1 MKKERLNDV
10 QFWKR
15 LGKSKHPLPKVQNV
29 QIEDLEEYLL
39 VDDYSD
45 YSNVSD
51 MSGAIENIMAQFS
64 VTQDGFN
71 GENAFQL
78 IVEYYLLFDRI
89 LYSYITQVVID
100 SYRDTIASKPR
111 EEESDVADTMLMNIR
126 LLLSNVSDDQNYDYY
141 MRLTDS
147 VKNNYRDNL
156 TIEMTCEELLEKAKK
171 ALYKIYDFTVLAQI
185 QWKKIRKINKEQ
197 ESSIKRSVEEN
208 SNQSEKEMTKR
219 LTSQLVT
226 LVGIFTALAFLLFGG
241 IDLGAKFI
249 SGGMAEAATSP
260 IPVTKML
267 CIVALWGLALLNIVF
282 VFLYCVGQM
291 TDLDFKAT
299 KDETASF
306 FQKYPVFIWSN
317 YILLNVLVICGFLY
331 FCFNNEG
338 LKNPI
343 LEWTRANP
351 EWSVTCIKLYIPILL
366 GITLIFRYKTKSYPE
381 GRKTYRQRL
390 GEYLLSDKTTFMKQK
405 ETQAKED

>member
-1 MKKERLNDV
+1 M
-10 QFWKR
+10 
-15 LGKSKHPLPKVQNV
+15 P
-29 QIEDLEEYLL
+29 
-39 VDDYSD
+39 DDIGD
-45 YSNVSD
+45 YSNITE
-51 MSGAIENIMAQFS
+51 MRGAIINIMAQFS
-64 VTQDGFN
+64 VSQEGFN
-71 GENAFQL
+71 KDNVFKL
-78 IVEYYLLFDRI
+78 LVEYYLLFDRL
-89 LYSYITQVVID
+89 LYNYVTQEVIN
-100 SYRDTIASKPR
+100 SYRRNNSSNSFEKTS
-111 EEESDVADTMLMNIR
+111 VAEVMTLNIQ
-126 LLLSNVSDDQNYDYY
+126 LLLSDILDDSMQNYYLD
-141 MRLTDS
+141 LIKDVTAKTDDS
-147 VKNNYRDNL
+147 FSPL
-156 TIEMTCEELLEKAKK
+156 LSHEELFEKVKK
-171 ALYKIYDFTVLAQI
+171 ALYKIYDYTELAQI
-185 QWKKIRKINKEQ
+185 QWKKIRELNAEQ
-197 ESSIKRSVEEN
+197 EKAIKQNIEAISK
-208 SNQSEKEMTKR
+208 QSEREMTKR

-249 SGGMAEAATSP
+249 SGGATGDITS
-260 IPVTKML
+260 ISVTKML
-267 CIVALWGLALLNIVF
+267 CIVALWGIALLNIVF

-338 LKNPI
+338 LKNPF

-351 EWSVTCIKLYIPILL
+351 EWPVTCIKLYITILL

-390 GEYLLSDKTTFMKQK
+390 GGYLLSNKTTFMEQK

>member
-1 MKKERLNDV
+1 M
-10 QFWKR
+10 
-15 LGKSKHPLPKVQNV
+15 P
-29 QIEDLEEYLL
+29 
-39 VDDYSD
+39 DDIGD
-45 YSNVSD
+45 YSNITE
-51 MSGAIENIMAQFS
+51 MRGAIINIMAQFS
-64 VTQDGFN
+64 VSQEGFN
-71 GENAFQL
+71 KDNVFKL
-78 IVEYYLLFDRI
+78 LVEYYLLFDRL
-89 LYSYITQVVID
+89 LYNYVTQEVIN
-100 SYRDTIASKPR
+100 SYRRNNSSNSFEKTS
-111 EEESDVADTMLMNIR
+111 VAEVMTLNIQ
-126 LLLSNVSDDQNYDYY
+126 LLLSDILDDSMQNYYLD
-141 MRLTDS
+141 LIKDVTAKTDDS
-147 VKNNYRDNL
+147 FSPL
-156 TIEMTCEELLEKAKK
+156 LSHEELFEKVKK
-171 ALYKIYDFTVLAQI
+171 ALYKIYDYTELAQI
-185 QWKKIRKINKEQ
+185 QWKKIRELNAEQ
-197 ESSIKRSVEEN
+197 EKAIKQNIEAISK
-208 SNQSEKEMTKR
+208 QSEREMTKR

-249 SGGMAEAATSP
+249 SGGAAGDITS
-260 IPVTKML
+260 ISVTKML
-267 CIVALWGLALLNIVF
+267 CIVALWGIALLNIVF

-351 EWSVTCIKLYIPILL
+351 EWPITCIKLYITILL

-390 GEYLLSDKTTFMKQK
+390 GEYLLSNKTTFMEQK